1 MLRIARVTK
10 NVAEVT
16 KWSRCLVRSVGSTHT
31 FCVTRRPSFLRLR
44 SGQAGPAGDTI
55 VGYRAF
61 VAVIVTAY
69 FTLIALT
76 PRTPMMPEVSWAE
89 LLPLSVLYLALGIW
103 GFDYAR
109 RRSNVLIALTY
120 LLVEFAIGMRVN
132 ALAWGSGLP
141 LILLPLAAQAVVLL
155 PRLLA
160 AAVCVLI
167 IAGVSGNLIW
177 IPEWPHWLRNTA
189 VAAASVVFVV
199 VYVGVAQ
206 REREARQRTEALSVE
221 LAQLAAANERNRLAR
236 EIHDTLGHYLTV
248 IHVQLE
254 AARALIGTD
263 RDRGLLAV
271 ARAQALAKD
280 GLTAVRQS
288 VRALRENGTV
298 EGVAEQIASLVESV
312 RDEQFSATF
321 RASGTPRPVSAAV
334 ALALHRT
341 TLEALTNVRKHAG
354 AANVQIELAF
364 HDNGRVQLRVQ
375 DDGKGA
381 GVGGLG
387 AGFGLTGIRE
397 RAEQLKGSADY
408 RTAPS
413 EGFTLYVELP
423 A

>member
-1 MLRIARVTK
+1 MI
-10 NVAEVT
+10 
-16 KWSRCLVRSVGSTHT
+16 RSSGS
-31 FCVTRRPSFLRLR
+31 PPGSD
-44 SGQAGPAGDTI
+44 AI
-55 VGYRAF
+55 VGYRTF
-61 VAVIVTAY
+61 VAVVVAAY

-76 PRTPMMPEVSWAE
+76 PRTAMMPEVSWVQ
-89 LLPLSVLYLALGIW
+89 LLPISVLYLALGIW

-109 RRSNVLIALTY
+109 RRRSLTISVAY
-120 LLVEFAIGMRVN
+120 LLIEFAIGMRIN

-160 AAVCVLI
+160 AAMCILV

-177 IPEWPHWLRNTA
+177 VPEWPHWLRNIAQATA
-189 VAAASVVFVV
+189 AVVFVV

-206 REREARQRTEALSVE
+206 REREARQRTEALSAEV
-221 LAQLAAANERNRLAR
+221 AQLAAANERNRMAR

-254 AARALIGTD
+254 AARAVIGTD
-263 RDRGLLAV
+263 GDRGMLAV
-271 ARAQALAKD
+271 TRAQALAKD

-288 VRALRENGTV
+288 VKALREDASV
-298 EGVAEQIASLVESV
+298 EGVAEQIAALVDSV
-312 RDEQFSATF
+312 RDERFSATF
-321 RASGTPRPVSAAV
+321 KTSGKPRPVSAAV
-334 ALALHRT
+334 ALALHRS
-341 TLEALTNVRKHAG
+341 TLEALTNVRRHAD
-354 AANVQIELAF
+354 AANVEIELAF
-364 HDNGRVQLRVQ
+364 RDDGRLQLRVH

-381 GVGGLG
+381 VDGNVG
-387 AGFGLTGIRE
+387 AGFGLKGIRE
-397 RAEQLKGSADY
+397 RAEQLKGSANY